1 MGHTKA
7 STHAFHIGI
16 RVMITGNHHNVH
28 HPAATS
34 YLVAEL
40 CSVHARIVQVQNCA
54 IQSSPVQSPGFTVT
68 PFLLLIVIETFGI
81 WSPQSLETLKII
93 GRKCSIMS
101 SISFYRDQA
110 KMDFRFQQVGLL
122 LQATIRATC

>member
-7 STHAFHIGI
+7 SAHAFHIGI

-40 CSVHARIVQVQNCA
+40 RSVHARIVQVQNCA
-54 IQSSPVQSPGFTVT
+54 IQSSPVQSSPVQSPGFTVT
-68 PFLLLIVIETFGI
+68 
-81 WSPQSLETLKII
+81 
-93 GRKCSIMS
+93 
-101 SISFYRDQA
+101 
-110 KMDFRFQQVGLL
+110 
-122 LQATIRATC
+122 

>member
-7 STHAFHIGI
+7 SAHAFHIGI

-40 CSVHARIVQVQNCA
+40 RSVHARIVQVQNCA
-54 IQSSPVQSPGFTVT
+54 IQSSPVQSRFYSYLSDTAVSTKLMP
-68 PFLLLIVIETFGI
+68 ITF
-81 WSPQSLETLKII
+81 
-93 GRKCSIMS
+93 
-101 SISFYRDQA
+101 SFVSCRNS
-110 KMDFRFQQVGLL
+110 
-122 LQATIRATC
+122 

>member
-7 STHAFHIGI
+7 SAHAFHIGI

-40 CSVHARIVQVQNCA
+40 RSVHARIVQVQNCA
-54 IQSSPVQSPGFTVT
+54 IQSSPVQSSPESRFYSYLRQRAVRQTTET
-68 PFLLLIVIETFGI
+68 P
-81 WSPQSLETLKII
+81 QRLK
-93 GRKCSIMS
+93 RVLVS
-101 SISFYRDQA
+101 
-110 KMDFRFQQVGLL
+110 
-122 LQATIRATC
+122 